1 MLLSNYPSLYG
12 YVSNNTELQLQFS
25 SYKSQLLSNETKE
38 SKITNMA
45 YQGLKKAVLLKGWG
59 TGKVEYNQ

>member
-1 MLLSNYPSLYG
+1 MLLSNYPSLHG

-25 SYKSQLLSNETKE
+25 SYKSQMVSNEMNE

-45 YQGLKKAVLLKGWG
+45 YQ
-59 TGKVEYNQ
+59 

>member
-1 MLLSNYPSLYG
+1 MLLSNYPSLHG

-25 SYKSQLLSNETKE
+25 SYKSQMVSNEMNE

-45 YQGLKKAVLLKGWG
+45 YQGLRKAILLKGWG